1 MNDIGMGIAEA
12 ALNGFR
18 LGKRIQ
24 QEQALQSWQ
33 DYAAELERQLYEMR
47 QTLADANVE
56 VAKYRCFYSL
66 AQERL
71 DASYKKNV
79 EFERF
84 IAEKNKRFEAVMSA
98 HNGCLENFQKSLAEK
113 DQEIKYWKRAADD
126 KNRTNNT
133 FKSMLKNVSA
143 RAAALDRLYE
153 MLVEEAARI
162 YGVDRFESLNGEK
175 IEQEVEK
182 ARIKFEESERLSYA
196 PKVDAIRK
204 KIRLYWT

>member
-33 DYAAELERQLYEMR
+33 DYSAELERQLHEMR
-47 QTLADANVE
+47 QTLADANIE
-56 VAKYRCFYSL
+56 VAKYQCFYSL
-66 AQERL
+66 AQEHL
-71 DASYKKNV
+71 DASHKKNI
-79 EFERF
+79 EFERY
-84 IAEKNKRFEAVMSA
+84 IAEKSKRFEAVMSE
-98 HNGCLENFQKSLAEK
+98 HNACLKKFQNLLAEK
-113 DQEIKYWKRAADD
+113 DQEINYWKQVADNKDRAKD
-126 KNRTNNT
+126 T

-143 RAAALDRLYE
+143 RAAALDSLYE
-153 MLVEEAARI
+153 MLVEEASRL
-162 YGVDRFESLNGEK
+162 YGVDRFESLNNEK

-182 ARIKFEESERLSYA
+182 AGIKFEESGRLSYA

-204 KIRLYWT
+204 QIR

>member
-18 LGKRIQ
+18 LGKRIE

-33 DYAAELERQLYEMR
+33 DYAAELERQLSEMR
-47 QTLADANVE
+47 QTLANANVE
-56 VAKYRCFYSL
+56 VAKYQCFYSL
-66 AQERL
+66 SQEHL
-71 DASYKKNV
+71 DTSYKKNV

-84 IAEKNKRFEAVMSA
+84 IAEKDKRFEAVTSA
-98 HNGCLENFQKSLAEK
+98 HNACLEKFQNLLAEK
-113 DQEIKYWKRAADD
+113 DQEINCWKQAADNKD
-126 KNRTNNT
+126 RSKNT

-153 MLVEEAARI
+153 MLVEEASRL
-162 YGVDRFESLNGEK
+162 YGFDRFESLNNEK
-175 IEQEVEK
+175 IEHEVEQ
-182 ARIKFEESERLSYA
+182 ARIKFEESGRLSYA

-204 KIRLYWT
+204 QIR